1 MHYLQQSTLP
11 HSLLL
16 TVFDMTC
23 ILFTGATLV
32 LILQSTL
39 DTLCAIC
46 LNTLLNNRF
55 RRYPSN
61 IYQSLLHLS
70 CTYQAFSLPI
80 LHNSHKGQVCVSSS
94 VPKSDSQ
101 KASQP
106 IFKAGGHS
114 TSLGLCPTKLPVKWD
129 IQLGQLDVP
138 AFRDDTKIAYC
149 PTRRSGCLGL
159 QVVHEFSKTFLLPTQ
174 HFTVTLHD

>member
-1 MHYLQQSTLP
+1 MG
-11 HSLLL
+11 
-16 TVFDMTC
+16 VCMRVC
-23 ILFTGATLV
+23 
-32 LILQSTL
+32 
-39 DTLCAIC
+39 
-46 LNTLLNNRF
+46 
-55 RRYPSN
+55 
-61 IYQSLLHLS
+61 
-70 CTYQAFSLPI
+70 
-80 LHNSHKGQVCVSSS
+80 VCVSNS
-94 VPKSDSQ
+94 VPKSDQLQST
-101 KASQP
+101 
-106 IFKAGGHS
+106 AGGHS

>member
-1 MHYLQQSTLP
+1 MSF
-11 HSLLL
+11 S
-16 TVFDMTC
+16 VC
-23 ILFTGATLV
+23 LFGCV
-32 LILQSTL
+32 
-39 DTLCAIC
+39 C
-46 LNTLLNNRF
+46 
-55 RRYPSN
+55 
-61 IYQSLLHLS
+61 
-70 CTYQAFSLPI
+70 
-80 LHNSHKGQVCVSSS
+80 VCVSSS

-101 KASQP
+101 KASKP
-106 IFKAGGHS
+106 ILKAGGHS

-149 PTRRSGCLGL
+149 STRRSGCLGL